1 MTSTDQPDM
10 PEQDG
15 ITASV
20 LDEPRK
26 FAGPEAARAADV
38 SLELAR
44 DFWRALGYAATED
57 DAVEFTDSDIT
68 TLRLLGGYIEQ
79 GVLSEHD
86 SLQLARLMGR
96 TLARLAE
103 SQVGVVVERLEESGV
118 TVTEQIAYV
127 DQLAP
132 RVTGDVQ
139 FILGQ
144 IWRRHIAAAINRM
157 NPELDEL
164 RPSATGVGF
173 ADLVGFTALSRRIS
187 ETALLSLV
195 ESFEQRSADII
206 SEHGGRVVKMLGD
219 EVLFTAKNPEA
230 MAEIGL
236 NLLATFCRDRNERGL
251 RVGIAYG
258 PVVRHLGDV
267 FGHTVNLASRLTGL
281 AEPDTILASS
291 SLAEALS
298 TSENFHLEPQRHDH
312 VRGIGSVTA
321 HRLTQAAPRAQ

>member
-26 FAGPEAARAADV
+26 YAGPEAARAAGV
-38 SLELAR
+38 SLEMAR

-57 DAVEFTDSDIT
+57 DAAEFTDSDIT
-68 TLRLLGGYIEQ
+68 TLRLLVGYIEQ
-79 GVLSEHD
+79 GIINEHD
-86 SLQLARLMGR
+86 SLQLTRLMGR
-96 TLARLAE
+96 TIARLTE

-118 TVTEQIAYV
+118 GVTEQIAYV
-127 DQLAP
+127 DQLAH
-132 RVTGDVQ
+132 RVTNDIQ

-144 IWRRHIAAAINRM
+144 TWRRHMAAAINRM

-164 RPSATGVGF
+164 RPSVTGVGF

-230 MAEIGL
+230 MAQISL
-236 NLLATFCRDRNERGL
+236 DLLATFCRDRNERGL
-251 RVGIAYG
+251 HVGIAHG

-298 TSENFHLEPQRHDH
+298 TRTTYRLEPQRHH
-312 VRGIGSVTA
+312 NVRGIGSITA
-321 HRLTQAAPRAQ
+321 HRLTRATPTAQ